1 MLSGFGAATV
11 VPIKKSPP
19 FKICKIEKLLFMI
32 GTNEK
37 EFKISKRK
45 GVKKLVKHN
54 DNHYHCMELYYNDKG
69 GKRC

>member
-1 MLSGFGAATV
+1 MNKMLYTVIFSMLSGFGAATV
-11 VPIKKSPP
+11 VHIKKSPP

-45 GVKKLVKHN
+45 EVKKACKTQ
-54 DNHYHCMELYYNDKG
+54 
-69 GKRC
+69 